1 MEATT
6 ESKNRGD
13 AADVADQLGL
23 SRTTISNAYSRPDQL
38 KPELRVKI
46 LTTAKDL
53 GYSGPSAA
61 ARSLRSGRS
70 GSVGLLVN
78 DTLSYTITD
87 PAAVQMIQG
96 FAQVLDERGLS
107 LLTLPAPIDLEAGV
121 EAARAAS
128 IDSCLVFCAGP
139 DDRRLWTIL
148 ERNIPVVTVDSPRI
162 PAAAYVGI
170 DDRGGAKS
178 IAEYVIRLGHRRIG
192 VITLPL
198 KHDGRDGFV
207 DEKRMQMVGE
217 HLTVARL
224 KGYRDADRGRSQ
236 LARGVGLRVQHE
248 CERCRSAGR
257 GGFTRSGGSPD
268 RDPVAERSARAR
280 CIPRRRTTWVAD
292 TARSLDHRIR

>member
-1 MEATT
+1 M
-6 ESKNRGD
+6 
-13 AADVADQLGL
+13 
-23 SRTTISNAYSRPDQL
+23 
-38 KPELRVKI
+38 
-46 LTTAKDL
+46 
-53 GYSGPSAA
+53 
-61 ARSLRSGRS
+61 
-70 GSVGLLVN
+70 N

-96 FAQVLDERGLS
+96 FAQVFDERGLS

-121 EAARAAS
+121 EAARAAL

-139 DDRRLWTIL
+139 DDRRLWAIL

-207 DEKRMQMVGE
+207 DEKRMRMVGE
-217 HLTVARL
+217 H
-224 KGYRDADRGRSQ
+224 
-236 LARGVGLRVQHE
+236 
-248 CERCRSAGR
+248 
-257 GGFTRSGGSPD
+257 
-268 RDPVAERSARAR
+268 
-280 CIPRRRTTWVAD
+280 
-292 TARSLDHRIR
+292 